1 VIVLTTESSVGCLNY
16 YWALIAFIFISEL
29 KVKVMKKL
37 ILSFVIA
44 VSTLTMSFASNGPVG
59 PGVLSESLNVFKTA
73 EVEFY
78 LTTASQRAFF
88 THADFNTETNNL
100 EFVTK
105 DDIKYLQIFE
115 QNGKLLYQL
124 PVMSNKLKISRK
136 VFKQGIY
143 KVGFIV
149 QGGNNIQFSNLKF
162 N

>member
-1 VIVLTTESSVGCLNY
+1 
-16 YWALIAFIFISEL
+16 
-29 KVKVMKKL
+29 MKKL

-59 PGVLSESLNVFKTA
+59 PVALSESLNVYKTA

-78 LTTASQRAFF
+78 LTSETQKDFF
-88 THADFNTETNNL
+88 TLANFNTETENL

-105 DDIKYLQIFE
+105 EDIQYLQIFE

-124 PVMSNKLKISRK
+124 PVMSNKLKISKK

-149 QGGNNIQFSNLKF
+149 DGGKNIQFSNLKF

>member
-1 VIVLTTESSVGCLNY
+1 
-16 YWALIAFIFISEL
+16 
-29 KVKVMKKL
+29 MKKL

-59 PGVLSESLNVFKTA
+59 PVVLSESLSVYKTA

-78 LTTASQRAFF
+78 LTSEAQKDFF
-88 THADFNTETNNL
+88 TLANFNTETENL

-105 DDIKYLQIFE
+105 EDIQYLQIFE

-124 PVMSNKLKISRK
+124 PVMSNKLKISKK

-149 QGGNNIQFSNLKF
+149 DGGKNIQFSNLKF